1 MISAPGCRKLIGMT
15 NIVELAPVFAEA
27 DSRDGVF
34 VQGIWNSRNATVAL
48 AHQRG
53 HSYWRPAEGGVGRD
67 ELDAALELADVVVI
81 APTAAAATGMRQP
94 VDGAEAGRIVGHR
107 LLDGLS
113 ADRPDVHVVLV
124 SHFLVGHGVAH
135 HNAKPQTWG
144 LRALEAHLRGGRNP
158 WTILRPTWLSTIH
171 DASYQIR
178 LSGDQHADGLV
189 STASVAAAVV
199 AAVENPRVS
208 AGRTAAIFNLSIPG
222 AGDAGIDDLAT
233 QFSGLD
239 ADFEAKYALQTVG
252 A

>member
-1 MISAPGCRKLIGMT
+1 MIGTPGCRKLVGMT

-27 DSRDGVF
+27 EHRDGVY
-34 VQGIWNSRNATVAL
+34 VQGIWNSRTEAAAL
-48 AHQRG
+48 ARQRG
-53 HSYWRPAEGGVGRD
+53 HAYWRPAEGSVDRG
-67 ELDAALELADVVVI
+67 ELGAALEIADVVVI

-107 LLDGLS
+107 LLDALS
-113 ADRPDVHVVLV
+113 AERPGVHVVLV

-199 AAVENPRVS
+199 AAAENPHV
-208 AGRTAAIFNLSIPG
+208 AVGRTAAIFNLSIPG
-222 AGDAGIDDLAT
+222 TGEAGLSDLVS
-233 QFSGLD
+233 QFSSLD
-239 ADFEAKYALQTVG
+239 VDFEATHALQMVG